1 MSHIMSKKYSAVNE
15 VWRDNALCKE
25 VGVDI
30 FFADTEAG
38 TKTQANKNKTAK
50 EMCSK
55 CKVQSACLSYALDNE
70 INYGIWGGFTGRERN
85 SIRTIFN
92 DTKPYSIPLINTI
105 INKTIP
111 IIKSENIKT
120 NS

>member
-1 MSHIMSKKYSAVNE
+1 MSKKYSHIEE

-25 VGVDI
+25 IGVDM
-30 FFADTEAG
+30 FFADTETG
-38 TKTQANKNKTAK
+38 VKTQANKNKLAK

-55 CKVQSACLSYALDNE
+55 CKVQSACLSYALNNE

-92 DTKPYSIPLINTI
+92 NESYSVSLVNTI

-111 IIKSENIKT
+111 IIKSQNVKT
-120 NS
+120 SI